1 MWRRRRS
8 RGTTALA
15 ELAASPSWMY
25 EWDLGDGVRT
35 APIGAELQSV
45 HDTRAAIIEPVAR
58 AALAEA
64 GPRAV
69 ALDLACSEGWFAHR
83 LLDWGAARVV
93 GVDIRPENIR
103 RAELVRDRLGVDSDR
118 LGFLLADVF
127 DPVVATLGPFDV
139 VLCLG
144 LIYHLENPIG
154 ALRIAHRLTG
164 GICVVE
170 TQLHE
175 HDEPIAH
182 GWGVSGEPDRAAL
195 LDAMAAAG
203 FDPVEVP
210 PVPAGLNAQYV
221 DGHRLVAVGG
231 PGRRPG

>member
-1 MWRRRRS
+1 
-8 RGTTALA
+8 
-15 ELAASPSWMY
+15 
-25 EWDLGDGVRT
+25 
-35 APIGAELQSV
+35 
-45 HDTRAAIIEPVAR
+45 
-58 AALAEA
+58 
-64 GPRAV
+64 
-69 ALDLACSEGWFAHR
+69 
-83 LLDWGAARVV
+83 VV

-103 RAELVRDRLGVDSDR
+103 RAELVRDHLGVDSDR

-175 HDEPIAH
+175 HDAPIAH
-182 GWGVSGEPDRAAL
+182 GWGVSGEYAEQRGSWVAYREEPQLQEGYPIASAGGVVSLIPNRAAL
-195 LDAMAAAG
+195 LDAMEAAG

-210 PVPAGLNAQYV
+210 PVPAGLNPQYV